1 MDQERL
7 NTEGAP
13 PVPDGVGPDWAMFIQ
28 QQIQNVFQAA
38 IPHMVQQIFWAS
50 NSSSFYTAAWW
61 RNRGVN
67 SQHVSRGIPPRQGTQ
82 GGETG

>member
-13 PVPDGVGPDWAMFIQ
+13 LVSDGVGPDWAMFIH

-38 IPHMVQQIFWAS
+38 IPHMV
-50 NSSSFYTAAWW
+50 
-61 RNRGVN
+61 
-67 SQHVSRGIPPRQGTQ
+67 
-82 GGETG
+82 